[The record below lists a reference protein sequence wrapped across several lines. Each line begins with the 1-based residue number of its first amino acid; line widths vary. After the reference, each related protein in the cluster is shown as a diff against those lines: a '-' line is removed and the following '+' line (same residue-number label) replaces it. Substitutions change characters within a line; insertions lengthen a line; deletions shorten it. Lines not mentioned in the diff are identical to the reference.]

1 MTKVDQNIV
10 DAYSKSL
17 EGLHTTT
24 KIELIEKLTHSLKK
38 ETKEKERLFYES
50 FGAFDDEKPAEKI
63 VKEIKNARR
72 FSSKDIE
79 L

>member
-50 FGAFDDEKPAEKI
+50 FGAFDDEKPAEKDRKGNKKRQKI
-63 VKEIKNARR
+63 FIKG
-72 FSSKDIE
+72 S
-79 L
+79 